1 MGSTLT
7 GRDKTL
13 TWADFGT
20 PVPKPAPGAG
30 QTAVAAHTE
39 VKYPVTY
46 GWTSK
51 GKSFSLA
58 DNVTVAIQLDKGKTW
73 VADWVFKQSQQFQ
86 DDLLKHEQGHYDIS
100 ALLARDM
107 FIEIMQLK
115 GQTFASSSALDQAVK
130 KIVDAHRSQKVH
142 DKYDLASETNHGLN
156 ATQQKAWDG
165 YFQKAKTTQRNPP
178 VQAPDGAFYKVRL
191 LDVLTTAG
199 KAP

>member
-20 PVPKPAPGAG
+20 PVPKNPPGPG

-39 VKYPVTY
+39 VKYPITY
-46 GWTSK
+46 GWSGG
-51 GKSFSLA
+51 GKSYTLT
-58 DNVTVAIQLDKGKTW
+58 DNVTVAIQLDKSKTW
-73 VADWVFKQSQQFQ
+73 VASWVFSQGKQFQ
-86 DDLLKHEQGHYDIS
+86 DDLLKHEQGHYDIA

-107 FIEIMQLK
+107 FIEVMQLK
-115 GQTFASSSALDQAVK
+115 SQTFTSKADLDQAVAA
-130 KIVDAHRSQKVH
+130 IVNAHRSQKVH
-142 DKYDLASETNHGLN
+142 DKYDLVSETNHGLN

-165 YFQKAKTTQRNPP
+165 YFSKAKTTQRSPA
-178 VQAPDGAFYKVRL
+178 VQAPDGAFYKLRL
-191 LDVLTTAG
+191 LDVLQSAG

>member
-20 PVPKPAPGAG
+20 PVPAKPPAAG

-51 GKSFSLA
+51 GKSFNLA
-58 DNVTVAIQLDKGKTW
+58 DTVTVAIQLDKSKTW
-73 VADWVFKQSQQFQ
+73 VASWVFQQSKQFQ
-86 DDLLKHEQGHYDIS
+86 DDLLKHEQGHYDIA

-107 FIEIMQLK
+107 FIELMQLK
-115 GQTFASSSALDQAVK
+115 GQTFASQAALDTAVNA
-130 KIVDAHRSQKVH
+130 IVNAHRSQKVH

-156 ATQQKAWDG
+156 PTQQKAWDG
-165 YFQKAKTTQRNPP
+165 YFQKAKTTQRSPA
-178 VQAPDGAFYKVRL
+178 VQAPDGAFYKVPL
-191 LDVLTTAG
+191 LEVLKAAG